1 MLQISRNVAIPL
13 EEIELSATRAQ
24 GPGGQNV
31 NKLASAVQLR
41 FDVRGSSLP
50 EFYKQ
55 RLLARSDRRI
65 TRDGVIV
72 IKAQRFR
79 SQEQNREDALERL
92 AALVRSAAVTAA
104 PRRPTRP
111 TRASQRRRVEGKV
124 QRGRTKALR
133 RPPEDR

>member
-31 NKLASAVQLR
+31 NKLASAMQLR

-55 RLLARSDRRI
+55 RLLSRSDRRI

-104 PRRPTRP
+104 PRRPTR
-111 TRASQRRRVEGKV
+111 ASQRRRVEGKV